1 MTVAQKLKEEEESML
16 EETTALSE
24 RLKQLTEQNRV
35 INREIS
41 NIRKRELQLQEKYQ
55 LLNKLKE
62 AKEVKK
68 K

>member
-1 MTVAQKLKEEEESML
+1 MKVAQKLKEEEESML
-16 EETTALSE
+16 EETKALSE

-55 LLNKLKE
+55 LLKRLKE
-62 AKEVKK
+62 DKK